1 MTCLRL
7 TPNAVLLLYLTT
19 AALGADASGPAQDL
33 RGVTLSNPLAAQSME
48 RLSAIVDRPL
58 FSPNRRRPP
67 TPPVG
72 QDPEPPRAP
81 PPPPPSLVLSGVV
94 MDGQGA
100 HVVVLVG
107 AERRIL
113 RAQIGDEIDGWRV
126 SQIEG
131 RRLVV
136 SLGDRFATFTLF
148 NRDVDQQILGG
159 GTAPKA
165 LEGSA
170 NAPQPLQLRQQNSS
184 NAMQDYIRRT
194 DEAHYKALMEKQ
206 NIRR

>member
-1 MTCLRL
+1 MRYLRL

-19 AALGADASGPAQDL
+19 AALGADAPGPAQDL
-33 RGVTLSNPLAAQSME
+33 HGVTLSNPLAAQSME
-48 RLSAIVDRPL
+48 RLSATVDRPL
-58 FSPNRRRPP
+58 FSPSRRPTP

-81 PPPPPSLVLSGVV
+81 PTPPPSLVLSGVV

-113 RAQIGDEIDGWRV
+113 RAQIGDEINGWTV
-126 SQIEG
+126 SEIEG
-131 RRLVV
+131 RRLVL

-148 NRDVDQQILGG
+148 NRDVDQRILDG
-159 GTAPKA
+159 GTASKA
-165 LEGSA
+165 SDGSA
-170 NAPQPLQLRQQNSS
+170 NAPQPLQLQQKNSS
-184 NAMQDYIRRT
+184 SLSWKT
-194 DEAHYKALMEKQ
+194 GK
-206 NIRR
+206 